1 MNKEITAAAN
11 SISTQAENK
20 SAFLAEAL
28 KPGEVYAGF
37 IFGKDGAPDYHVFRQ
52 SGQIV
57 DVDWD
62 AYMAWVKSVG
72 GKAPTLRELSLM
84 FANIPEEFDKGAYW
98 SGEQYES
105 NDAFAWFQYFG
116 SGGQN
121 LHHKNDKLRG
131 VAVRRLP
138 I

>member
-1 MNKEITAAAN
+1 MSKKIFLEQNLKDGEI
-11 SISTQAENK
+11 
-20 SAFLAEAL
+20 
-28 KPGEVYAGF
+28 YAGL
-37 IFGKDGAPDYHVFRQ
+37 ILGKDGAQDYHVFRK

-72 GKAPTLRELSLM
+72 GEATTLRELSLM

-105 NDAFAWFQYFG
+105 NVAYAWYQYFLYG
-116 SGGQN
+116 DQDNYRKTS
-121 LHHKNDKLRG
+121 KLRG
-131 VAVRRLP
+131 VAVRRL
-138 I
+138 IIR